1 MGQGEVRG
9 VGHQGSA
16 SLGNTLIWLSGAVL
30 AVVLPAMVVAET
42 QIDTPSGVAVLV
54 AEGSDMR
61 LSLRG
66 KAFVLNGMVYA
77 SFRDRVGDVVLV
89 SMASGG
95 SACPALYAWLDTRPG
110 MIRLTQAF
118 GTCSD
123 LAEVSWD
130 SEAVIV
136 TLPSLVP
143 GEGPVAFRWDGKAL
157 TQTKLAVPLS
167 GQPPMAG
174 VAGWFGRHPGELLA
188 APEWRPAFASLMG
201 EAALQD
207 ALRIIQV
214 GGMLERDGDWVAA
227 GGCQPHACDVTQ
239 GAVAVS
245 LTDGRIVVALW
256 EEGVGVRVWGDV
268 AGPLPQ
274 GVAEVLARQ

>member
-1 MGQGEVRG
+1 MEPKRSTV
-9 VGHQGSA
+9 
-16 SLGNTLIWLSGAVL
+16 SLTAMLRLTGALLACTL
-30 AVVLPAMVVAET
+30 PMMVAAEA
-42 QIDTPSGVAVLV
+42 QIDTPSGAATLV
-54 AEGSDMR
+54 SEGTDMR
-61 LSLRG
+61 LSLGG
-66 KAFVLNGMVYA
+66 KAFVLNGMAYA
-77 SFRDRVGDVVLV
+77 SFRDRVGDVVLI

-95 SACPALYAWLDTRPG
+95 SACPAMYAWLDTRPG

-143 GEGPVAFRWDGKAL
+143 GEGSVAFRWDGKAV

-174 VAGWFGRHPGELLA
+174 VAGWIGQHPGELLA
-188 APEWRPAFASLMG
+188 APEWRPEFALLMG
-201 EAALQD
+201 EAAFQD

-227 GGCQPHACDVTQ
+227 GGCQPHVCDVTQ

-256 EEGVGVRVWGDV
+256 EDGVGVRVWGDV
-268 AGPLPQ
+268 AGPVPQ
-274 GVAEVLARQ
+274 VVAEILARR

>member
-1 MGQGEVRG
+1 MGQGVVRDMR
-9 VGHQGSA
+9 HEGSA

-30 AVVLPAMVVAET
+30 AVALPAMVMAET
-42 QIDTPSGVAVLV
+42 QIDTPSGVAVLE
-54 AEGSDMR
+54 AAGSDMR
-61 LSLRG
+61 LSLGG
-66 KAFVLNGMVYA
+66 KAFVLNGMAYA

-95 SACPALYAWLDTRPG
+95 TACPALYAWLDTRPG

-130 SEAVIV
+130 SESVIV
-136 TLPSLVP
+136 TLPSMVP
-143 GEGPVAFRWDGKAL
+143 GEGKVAFRWDGKVVTETA
-157 TQTKLAVPLS
+157 LAVPKSGMLS
-167 GQPPMAG
+167 SAG
-174 VAGWFGRHPGELLA
+174 AAAWVGKHPNELME
-188 APEWRPAFASLMG
+188 APEWRGAFVALMG
-201 EAALQD
+201 EVAFQD

-214 GGMLERDGDWVAA
+214 AQNLEQDGNWVAA
-227 GGCQPHACDVTQ
+227 SGCQPHACDVTL

-268 AGPLPQ
+268 AGPVPQ